1 MKQIDVIINHIKVEA
16 REKEIRARKDYKAG
30 IADCQAGQYD
40 KWYRYNRADN
50 GAAYDAGWQ
59 EANADIQLE
68 TVRFIGAEEII

>member
-1 MKQIDVIINHIKVEA
+1 MKQIDAIINRIKVEA
-16 REKEIRARKDYKAG
+16 KEKEIRARKDYKAG

-40 KWYRYNRADN
+40 KWYRYNREDD

-68 TVRFIGAEEII
+68 VVRFINA